1 MQCDYGKEDK
11 FKHVRISKIQR
22 IFMEVRLIFFFK
34 VLFSFVKGR
43 HGRPVR
49 YLILGIFFDNK
60 VGKVKHVPIS
70 KSQQIF
76 LLRLIYFFKIWY
88 FVKGRHGTRPV
99 LAT

>member
-34 VLFSFVKGR
+34 VLFLFVKGR

-49 YLILGIFFDNK
+49 YLILGIFVITKQTRSNTSEFQKVNK
-60 VGKVKHVPIS
+60 
-70 KSQQIF
+70 F
-76 LLRLIYFFKIWY
+76 LWR
-88 FVKGRHGTRPV
+88 
-99 LAT
+99 

>member
-34 VLFSFVKGR
+34 VLFLFVKGR

-49 YLILGIFFDNK
+49 YLIPIRYFFDNK
-60 VGKVKHVPIS
+60 VKHVRIS
-70 KSQQIF
+70 KSQQF
-76 LLRLIYFFKIWY
+76 FLRLF
-88 FVKGRHGTRPV
+88 
-99 LAT
+99 

>member
-22 IFMEVRLIFFFK
+22 IFMEVRLIFFSKFCF
-34 VLFSFVKGR
+34 LFVKGR

-49 YLILGIFFDNK
+49 YLIRIRYFFDNK
-60 VGKVKHVPIS
+60 VGKVKHVRIS

-76 LLRLIYFFKIWY
+76 LLRGHFYI
-88 FVKGRHGTRPV
+88 T
-99 LAT
+99 

>member
-11 FKHVRISKIQR
+11 VKFKHVRISKLQR

-34 VLFSFVKGR
+34 VLFLFVKGR

-49 YLILGIFFDNK
+49 YLILGIFCDNK
-60 VGKVKHVPIS
+60 ADKIKHVRIS

-76 LLRLIYFFKIWY
+76 MEIRLIFFQSLV
-88 FVKGRHGTRPV
+88 FS
-99 LAT
+99 